1 MRAQALYAAISSTEG
16 IGNRMRLDKY
26 LADLQLGT
34 RSQLRTYIR
43 KGRVTVN
50 GRPVTQPEYQ
60 VDEGK
65 DTVVYAGETLTYR
78 KYRYYMLHKPAGV
91 VTASRD
97 RHDKT
102 VLDLLPAALRRDLFP
117 VGRLDKDTE
126 GLLLLTNNGELAH
139 CLLAPKKH
147 VRKTYYAECSGAV
160 SQADLDRLAHGVD
173 IGDDT
178 PTRPAEV
185 RLISRT
191 QGQYCIEI
199 SITEGRYHQIKRM
212 IAAIGGTVTYLKRL
226 TMGPLSLD
234 ESLARGQYRA
244 LTAQEEAM
252 LTDT

>member
-1 MRAQALYAAISSTEG
+1 
-16 IGNRMRLDKY
+16 MRLDKY

-34 RSQLRTYIR
+34 RSRLKTDIR

-50 GRPVTQPEYQ
+50 GKPVTQPDCQ
-60 VDEGK
+60 IDEDR
-65 DTVVYAGETLTYR
+65 DTVTYAGALLTYR

-102 VLDLLPAALRRDLFP
+102 VLDLLPAALRTDLFP

-139 CLLAPKKH
+139 RLLAPKKH
-147 VRKTYYAECSGAV
+147 VEKTYYAECRGAI
-160 SQADLDRLAHGVD
+160 SQAGLEQLSRGVD

-178 PTRPAEV
+178 PTRPAGI
-185 RLISRT
+185 RLISGT
-191 QGQYCIEI
+191 QEQCCVEI
-199 SITEGRYHQIKRM
+199 TVTEGRYHQIKRM
-212 IAAIGGTVTYLKRL
+212 IAAVGGTVTYLKRL
-226 TMGPLSLD
+226 SMGPLVLD
-234 ESLARGQYRA
+234 ETLAKGQYRE

-252 LTDT
+252 LADYAPNVEIRRTQECH